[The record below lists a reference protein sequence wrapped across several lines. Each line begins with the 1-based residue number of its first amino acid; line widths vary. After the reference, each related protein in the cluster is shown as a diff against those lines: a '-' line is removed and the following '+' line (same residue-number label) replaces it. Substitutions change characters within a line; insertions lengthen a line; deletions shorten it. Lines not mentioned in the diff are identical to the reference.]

1 MFSSNLK
8 VEQNFQSLLAQND
21 APRRDLEN
29 QKILKNESDT
39 SLSEARDKIHGLLNE
54 IAALKNEMI
63 NLKTESDILAKDAAD
78 KVGDLLKKNDDLKN

>member
-39 SLSEARDKIHGLLNE
+39 SLSEARDNIHGLLNE